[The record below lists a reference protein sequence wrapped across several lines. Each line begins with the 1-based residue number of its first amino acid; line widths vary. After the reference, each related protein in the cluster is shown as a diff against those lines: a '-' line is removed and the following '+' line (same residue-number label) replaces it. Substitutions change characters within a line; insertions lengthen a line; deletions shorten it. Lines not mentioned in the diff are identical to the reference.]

1 MTNPPAAD
9 QTCFG
14 HLVLE
19 FEICLY
25 FGAWSLGF
33 HKLALLQHS
42 IALLFIHS
50 SDPESPAITDEEVA
64 LKQTGFDW
72 RRRYQIHS

>member
-9 QTCFG
+9 QTCLG

-42 IALLFIHS
+42 ITFLFVCPS
-50 SDPESPAITDEEVA
+50 GSEFAS
-64 LKQTGFDW
+64 
-72 RRRYQIHS
+72 R